1 MIVVDAS
8 ALLELLL
15 RTPSAAAI
23 EARLFDLDETLH
35 VPHAV
40 DVEIAQVLRR
50 IVAAKQM
57 DAQHCRVILDRWLDV
72 PVKRY
77 PHNVLLPRIW
87 ELRQNLSAYDA
98 VYVALAEA
106 LDIPLVTHD
115 ARLANA
121 PGHTAKIELI

>member
-1 MIVVDAS
+1 M
-8 ALLELLL
+8 
-15 RTPSAAAI
+15 
-23 EARLFDLDETLH
+23 FDLDETLH